1 MTCLLWH
8 VMAQYGT
15 RNSLLQPRRGSYG
28 EESDVLSLNWRRECE
43 LPPGWILPQKNT
55 SLLLF
60 NSILALYSTS
70 STEPRLSVSGEF
82 MGKSLFPGK
91 KWGTSECLSANLQTG
106 NQTRFPINL
115 KAMKHTIFQ
124 RFFKSKRGKWGRK
137 TIFII
142 TSLHPCYS
150 VLLHVEN
157 HETDESDITG
167 HSATRHPVSGSAW
180 KSGVPVWDDTFHDSF

>member
-1 MTCLLWH
+1 MNSHRDEFYLKKTLPCYFSTQFWH
-8 VMAQYGT
+8 FIA
-15 RNSLLQPRRGSYG
+15 L
-28 EESDVLSLNWRRECE
+28 
-43 LPPGWILPQKNT
+43 LPQNPDF
-55 SLLLF
+55 SFFGNLW
-60 NSILALYSTS
+60 
-70 STEPRLSVSGEF
+70 E
-82 MGKSLFPGK
+82 KSLPPGK